1 MKLFSPGEPPE
12 KGEKGSGCQNIF
24 LGNKIPFLLWQKKLI
39 LHCRPLFTPLYVWA
53 LLFFEGTIAHTRKG
67 TLQTSILQF
76 FFVCGNILKIYSIGS
91 FPWYIYSLWQN
102 HIFDSIT
109 LWEKSPSHSG
119 PICPISL
126 IKRCTGVKRRN
137 RDGSTDC
144 FFIEIKNKVH
154 LSWIFFSEKKPP
166 CQTSHSNTCNM
177 RAIKKRNK

>member
-76 FFVCGNILKIYSIGS
+76 FLCVEIFWRFIALALFPDTYIVYDKITYSI
-91 FPWYIYSLWQN
+91 PLHY
-102 HIFDSIT
+102 
-109 LWEKSPSHSG
+109 
-119 PICPISL
+119 
-126 IKRCTGVKRRN
+126 
-137 RDGSTDC
+137 
-144 FFIEIKNKVH
+144 
-154 LSWIFFSEKKPP
+154 EKKVLVTVVPSV
-166 CQTSHSNTCNM
+166 QYLWSKDVLVSNEEIEM
-177 RAIKKRNK
+177 DQQIAFLLR